1 MLKIT
6 TVANGKTK
14 VTNIIVIDS
23 HSHMGK
29 DVDGHEMMNPMQAG
43 QGTFDFWGRIEHL
56 ILKDWKD
63 GKTSPSYDTV
73 IERVPTKVSLE
84 FVQMP
89 IIKNLFK
96 NLQKRNK
103 SGSYTEYW
111 ERIKY
116 QNLIDQ
122 GVVFPFQDIFR
133 DKKPEALYRA
143 SNTNVARQVSK
154 FPVSLRLNGYIRVHP
169 DERKKALDE
178 IDYWANGVNNIRGLK
193 LHPRSEGWLDKVT
206 SQNTINNLIKAA
218 SYNWPVIFDT
228 RGRQTIL
235 DIGEL
240 VSKTRIIIKKQ
251 FPHLLNNLKVIIAH
265 AAAGN
270 IDDFEVY
277 NTIAQPNTYM
287 DMSLCQ
293 GKTVERFFKGFHA
306 WCDQNG
312 VQKQTGRRWSE
323 FCMYGS
329 DYTYFQE
336 MHAKAFFDN
345 IMYSSFFEN
354 GGNIQDII
362 NILGLNQLKIFPE
375 YGTKVKFSNNITPV
389 STIIQNSK
397 ILPPNHPKMPKE
409 PVSVK
414 QMMFQTLANLI
425 DNGVLDV
432 KQHLLQFN
440 GDWDNFNNESCLVT
454 QSKINPDKII
464 PLILM
469 NLHDD
474 AGLMSAGNFEWKQMG
489 FKYFDPDVRQMFHDM
504 FKNSFPAANS
514 EDACTMLTN
523 AYK

>member
-14 VTNIIVIDS
+14 VTNILVIDA

-56 ILKDWKD
+56 ILKDWED
-63 GKTSPSYDTV
+63 GKKSSTYSTV
-73 IERVPTKVSLE
+73 IEKVPTKISLE

-89 IIKNLFK
+89 ILKNIFK
-96 NLQKRNK
+96 DLQTKNK
-103 SGSYTEYW
+103 NGNYTDYW

-143 SNTNVARQVSK
+143 SNTNVSRQVSK

-169 DERKKALDE
+169 D
-178 IDYWANGVNNIRGLK
+178 GLK

-206 SQNTINNLIKAA
+206 SQNSINNVIKAA

-240 VSKTRIIIKKQ
+240 VSKTRIIIKKE
-251 FPHLLNNLKVIIAH
+251 FPHLLKNLKVIIAH

-293 GKTVERFFKGFHA
+293 GKTVERFFKGFRE
-306 WCDQNG
+306 WCELHG
-312 VQKQTGRRWSE
+312 VQQRTGRRWSE
-323 FCMYGS
+323 FCLYGS

-336 MHAKAFFDN
+336 RHAKAFFDN

-362 NILGLNQLKIFPE
+362 NILGLNQIKLFPE

-389 STIIQNSK
+389 STIIQDSK
-397 ILPPNHPKMPKE
+397 ILPLNHPKMPKE

-414 QMMFQTLANLI
+414 QMMFQTVANLI
-425 DNGVLDV
+425 DNGVMDI
-432 KQHLLQFN
+432 KQHLLQFD
-440 GDWDNFNNESCLVT
+440 GDWSKFNNESCLVT
-454 QSKINPDKII
+454 QSKINPEKVI
-464 PLILM
+464 PLILLD
-469 NLHDD
+469 LHDN
-474 AGLMSAGNFEWKQMG
+474 AGLISAGNFEWKQMG
-489 FKYFDPDVRQMFHDM
+489 FKYFDPDTRDMFHEM
-504 FKNSFPAANS
+504 FKNSFPATNS
-514 EDACTMLTN
+514 EDAATMLTN

>member
-1 MLKIT
+1 M
-6 TVANGKTK
+6 ANGKTK
-14 VTNIIVIDS
+14 VTNILVIDA

-56 ILKDWKD
+56 ILKDWED
-63 GKTSPSYDTV
+63 GKKSSTYSTV
-73 IERVPTKVSLE
+73 IEKVPTKISLE

-89 IIKNLFK
+89 ILKNIFK
-96 NLQKRNK
+96 DLQTKNK
-103 SGSYTEYW
+103 NGNYTDYW

-143 SNTNVARQVSK
+143 SNTNVSRQVSK

-169 DERKKALDE
+169 D
-178 IDYWANGVNNIRGLK
+178 GLK

-206 SQNTINNLIKAA
+206 SQNSINNVIKAA

-240 VSKTRIIIKKQ
+240 VSKTRIIIKKE
-251 FPHLLNNLKVIIAH
+251 FPHLLKNLKVIIAH

-293 GKTVERFFKGFHA
+293 GKTVERFFKGFRE
-306 WCDQNG
+306 WCELHG
-312 VQKQTGRRWSE
+312 VQQRTGRRWSE
-323 FCMYGS
+323 FCLYGS

-336 MHAKAFFDN
+336 RHAKAFFDN

-362 NILGLNQLKIFPE
+362 NILGLNQIKLFPE

-389 STIIQNSK
+389 STIIQDSK
-397 ILPPNHPKMPKE
+397 ILPLNHPKMPKE

-414 QMMFQTLANLI
+414 QMMFQTVANLI
-425 DNGVLDV
+425 DNGVMDI
-432 KQHLLQFN
+432 KQHLLQFD
-440 GDWDNFNNESCLVT
+440 GDWSKFNNESCLVT
-454 QSKINPDKII
+454 QSKINPEKVI
-464 PLILM
+464 PLILLD
-469 NLHDD
+469 LHDN
-474 AGLMSAGNFEWKQMG
+474 AGLISAGNFEWKQMG
-489 FKYFDPDVRQMFHDM
+489 FKYFDPDTRDMFHEM
-504 FKNSFPAANS
+504 FKNSFPATNS
-514 EDACTMLTN
+514 EDAATMLTN